1 MRILKNNLSRE
12 QFMNQHPVSPSHL
25 QRTQGTFITDWEIA
39 LTVSYPDLYF
49 FGCRFNQDLFALEHA
64 RKLGVSVPESM
75 LRAVS
80 KRKAE
85 FVAGRYCAQQCFA
98 FYDLPLVDILV
109 GKNREPLFPSSIQ
122 ASITHSDG
130 YALCV
135 AGSPQVYDGLGVD
148 IESVMPSE
156 RAVKLQEQI
165 VTDDEVALSFQ
176 YEMPHNFFV
185 TLAFSAKESL
195 FKAIYKDVGRF
206 FGFDAASVIGI
217 NSEKNEIV
225 LTLTET
231 LTEYHHVGRVYT
243 CHFWDLGERVITLI
257 ARHISD

>member
-1 MRILKNNLSRE
+1 
-12 QFMNQHPVSPSHL
+12 MNQSVPVLSTK
-25 QRTQGTFITDWEIA
+25 RAQGTFIVDWDVA
-39 LTVSYPDLYF
+39 LTVTYPNLYF
-49 FGCRFNQDLFALEHA
+49 FGCTFNQDLFVPEHA
-64 RKLGVSVPESM
+64 EKLGVNVPISM
-75 LRAVS
+75 NRAVS

-85 FVAGRYCAQQCFA
+85 FVAGRYCAQQCLA
-98 FYDLPLVDILV
+98 FYSIPIMDILV
-109 GKNREPLFPSSIQ
+109 GKNREPLWPQTIQ

-148 IESVMPSE
+148 IESIIPSA

-165 VTDDEVALSFQ
+165 VTGAEVALSSQ
-176 YEMPHNFFV
+176 HGMPHHFFV

-206 FGFDAASVIGI
+206 FGFDAAHVTSI
-217 NSEKNEIV
+217 NIEKNEVI

-231 LTEYHHVGRVYT
+231 LTEYHYAGRDYT
-243 CHFWDLGERVITLI
+243 CCFWDLGERLITLI
-257 ARHISD
+257 ARHINDRV

>member
-1 MRILKNNLSRE
+1 
-12 QFMNQHPVSPSHL
+12 MNQYPASSL
-25 QRTQGTFITDWEIA
+25 RSQKTQSTFIADWDVA

-49 FGCRFNQDLFALEHA
+49 FGCRFNQDLFVLEHA
-64 RKLGVSVPESM
+64 HKLGVTVPESM
-75 LRAVS
+75 LRAVA

-98 FYDLPLVDILV
+98 FYDIPLVDILV
-109 GKNREPLFPSSIQ
+109 GKNREPLWPQTIQ

-148 IESVMPSE
+148 MESIMPAA
-156 RAVKLQEQI
+156 RAMKLQEQI
-165 VTDDEVALSFQ
+165 VTDDEVALSLH
-176 YEMPHNFFV
+176 YKMPHHFFV

-206 FGFDAASVIGI
+206 FGFDAANVTGI
-217 NSEKNEIV
+217 NSEKNEVV

-231 LTEYHHVGRVYT
+231 LTEYHYAGRDYT
-243 CHFWDLGERVITLI
+243 CHFWDLGERLITLI
-257 ARHISD
+257 ARHIND